1 MNSSNADQKAYP
13 VGIARHLSESIM
25 QGEIDRMSTS
35 SRTTKCV
42 QTDQMVANDFPSP
55 RALMRSRHPDLFS
68 DSIVEERPIL
78 ARPVLEYHLETL
90 TARKEEYQFE
100 HFCRLVAEKEICPN
114 LRVQTGPTGGGDSK
128 VDSET
133 YPVAKEISNRW
144 WLGEPSGGTER
155 WAFAFSAKKA
165 WKPKLEA
172 DVDNILLTQRDY
184 KRIYFFTNQF
194 VSDKSRANAE
204 DALTKTA
211 GIPVHIVD
219 RSWLVERVYSH
230 GHLQLAI
237 SALQIEDASTERKG
251 RLGPKDTERLADLEE
266 LDAQISDSSRYAGAQ
281 YQLIEDCVRAA
292 KLARSL
298 NKPRHEVESRFA
310 MADRLAQEL
319 AIRQQQLRVA
329 YHRAWT
335 AHWWFEDYAEFLRFY
350 EEVVRFALQSQ
361 EAQDMERLVNLSHV
375 LLGIDERGIL
385 PKDKTRVGDR
395 RAVLVKHLELLAS
408 DAARPNNALFARM
421 LRTFMRLTDLIQAR
435 DLSAVGGIWNDLEAI
450 AQESKQLGQFPFESL
465 SSMVHEMSEMFDSPG
480 FDSLYEVV
488 VDIERQ
494 RISDGEAGESFKSR
508 GLQKL
513 KNGKPYEAIRWI
525 GRAEE
530 LFVKEEYQRELILTL
545 AAGSLAYQKAGL
557 LWAARNKLLVAIERA
572 FSMLRTAGELP
583 LIAYRLLRRLTWIE
597 LQLGRVPQIL
607 QSLVWTGYCANLVKF
622 EEDDKANDRDHEET
636 MSMQAVFGMHFL
648 NVPFNRLSALEQ
660 LPDSLQRL
668 GLYIPRTVVLYAL
681 GHEKR
686 VNEEDFPKEPK
697 TSAELRDFFEKWQDQ
712 LARQDMPTEPALN
725 EGPRTTL
732 RSVILGAE
740 FVIDCPNDPA
750 SVGVSES
757 LLGSMEAFLSTSNE
771 EDLLPHAERTVI
783 RLRKVKEQTS
793 GPIFDWIEGSAGVH
807 AEILTGENVTFDDAE
822 AMMQFTDFLGQTSAK
837 VAASCFIIRSPE
849 EWMTRVAD
857 DERGFSRAT
866 MLGNVLAISR
876 NLFGGNAKVRLT
888 DWIDADDKYYDCLRD
903 QYWRPAAS
911 AATGSLPQ
919 EPVKLGEGAPPKEL
933 FDTSQRKHTERRV
946 VSPINIPM
954 WDQAGWGGTLYGG
967 AESTPPFMGL
977 MFRNMEA
984 ASRIFAEW
992 STRFG
997 QADKNDD
1004 LRIAIIT
1011 GISKANPTHYA
1022 VIVGPN
1028 IDRIERSHGTS
1039 KTFVLVSRVNRMSPE
1054 TNKNLN
1060 VFLKEFDKYG
1070 AYYLMPFKL
1079 PDAPGEMP
1087 DFESR
1092 QYLLKGH
1099 IHVRPAWQISEHD
1112 YDMVALDVDED
1123 PVIPEGITDP
1133 PVLKA
1138 MARKRARSNWKGN
1151 A

>member
-1 MNSSNADQKAYP
+1 MGASNRTTEGVRADQT
-13 VGIARHLSESIM
+13 V
-25 QGEIDRMSTS
+25 TS
-35 SRTTKCV
+35 
-42 QTDQMVANDFPSP
+42 NFPSP
-55 RALMRSRHPDLFS
+55 RELMRSRHPDLFS
-68 DSIVEERPIL
+68 DSVVEERPIF
-78 ARPVLEYHLETL
+78 ARPVFEYHLETL

-100 HFCRLVAEKEICPN
+100 HFCRLIAEKEICPN

-144 WLGEPSGGTER
+144 WLGEPSGGSER
-155 WAFAFSAKKA
+155 WAFAFSAKKT

-172 DVDNILLTQRDY
+172 DVNNILSTQRDY

-194 VSDKSRANAE
+194 VSDKSRASAE
-204 DALTKTA
+204 DALTKKA

-219 RSWLVERVYSH
+219 RSWLVDRVYSH

-237 SALQIEDASTERKG
+237 SALQIDDASAERKA
-251 RLGPKDTERLADLEE
+251 RLGPKDTERLADLDE
-266 LDAQISDSSRYAGAQ
+266 LDAQISDPSRYAGAQ

-298 NKPRHEVESRFA
+298 DKHRHEVESRFA
-310 MADRLAQEL
+310 MADRLAQEV
-319 AIRQQQLRVA
+319 AIPQQQLRVA

-350 EEVVRFALQSQ
+350 EEVEFFALRSQ
-361 EAQDMERLVNLSHV
+361 EAQDQERLLNLNH
-375 LLGIDERGIL
+375 LLVAIDERGAL
-385 PKDKTRVGDR
+385 PKDKARVNDR
-395 RAVLVKHLELLAS
+395 RAALIKHLEFLEV

-421 LRTFMRLTDLIQAR
+421 LRTFARLTDYIRAR
-435 DLSAVGGIWNDLEAI
+435 DLSAVGGIWSDLEAI

-494 RISDGEAGESFKSR
+494 RISEGEAGESFKTR

-545 AAGSLAYQKAGL
+545 AAGSYAYQNAGL

-572 FSMLRTAGELP
+572 FHMLSTEGELP
-583 LIAYRLLRRLTWIE
+583 LIAYRLLRRLTWLE

-607 QSLVWTGYCANLVKF
+607 QSFVWTGYCANLVKF
-622 EEDDKANDRDHEET
+622 EKDDEADDRDHEET
-636 MSMQAVFGMHFL
+636 TFMHAVFGMHFL
-648 NVPFNRLSALEQ
+648 NVTFNRLSALEQ
-660 LPDSLQRL
+660 LPDALQRL
-668 GLYIPRTVVLYAL
+668 GLDIPRTAVLYAL

-686 VNEEDFPKEPK
+686 VNEEAFPKDPK
-697 TSAELRDFFEKWQDQ
+697 SPAELRDFFEKWQSQ
-712 LARQDMPTEPALN
+712 PAAQEMPTEPTLN

-732 RSVILGAE
+732 RSIILGAE
-740 FVIDCPNDPA
+740 FVIDCPNDPT
-750 SVGVSES
+750 SVGVAES
-757 LLGSMEAFLSTSNE
+757 LLGAMEAFLSTSDE

-783 RLRKVKEQTS
+783 RLRKVKEQAT
-793 GPIFDWIEGSAGVH
+793 GPTFDWVEGTAGVH
-807 AEILTGENVTFDDAE
+807 AEILTCERVAFDDAE
-822 AMMQFTDFLGQTSAK
+822 ALAQFTDFLCETTAT
-837 VAASCFIIRSPE
+837 VAARCFIIRSPE
-849 EWMTRVAD
+849 EWLTRVAG
-857 DERGFSRAT
+857 DERGLARAT
-866 MLGNVLAISR
+866 MLGNVLAIGR
-876 NLFGGNAKVRLT
+876 NLFGSDAKVRLT

-903 QYWRPAAS
+903 QCWRPSTLAVA
-911 AATGSLPQ
+911 GSSPQ
-919 EPVKLGEGAPPKEL
+919 GPAKRGEGPPPKEL

-946 VSPINIPM
+946 LSPINVPI
-954 WDQAGWGGTLYGG
+954 WDQAGWGGTLYGWSG
-967 AESTPPFMGL
+967 SAPPFMGL

-997 QADKNDD
+997 QADKDND

-1028 IDRIERSHGTS
+1028 IDRIERTLGIS
-1039 KTFVLVSRVNRMSPE
+1039 KTFVLVSRVNRMTPE
-1054 TNKNLN
+1054 TNKNLDA
-1060 VFLKEFDKYG
+1060 FLKEFDKYG
-1070 AYYLMPFKL
+1070 AYYLMPVKL
-1079 PDAPGEMP
+1079 PDKPGEVP
-1087 DFESR
+1087 DLESR

-1099 IHVRPAWQISEHD
+1099 IYVRPAWQIGEHD

-1123 PVIPEGITDP
+1123 PVIPDGITDA

-1138 MARKRARSNWKGN
+1138 MARKRDWSGK
-1151 A
+1151 